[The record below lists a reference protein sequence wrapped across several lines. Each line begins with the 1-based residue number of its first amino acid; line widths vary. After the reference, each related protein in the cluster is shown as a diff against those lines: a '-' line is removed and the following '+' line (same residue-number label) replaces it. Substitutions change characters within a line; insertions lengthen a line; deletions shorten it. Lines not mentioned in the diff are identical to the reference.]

1 MNVRWAVMPVVCLL
15 LIAASA
21 FAQHRVDA
29 GSMYARIYAIVP
41 MVGSGSW
48 NDPVR
53 PMFVHRFCGS

>member
-1 MNVRWAVMPVVCLL
+1 MPVVCLL